1 VHLATTEFTQIAAR
15 VLRPTG
21 VHIVNVGDGTGL
33 IFARRVAST
42 LAATYPHVVVLTD
55 PGVLR
60 GRRFGNVVLAA
71 SRVPLLVD
79 DLARAAAQM
88 PARASL
94 LDGERVRRWYGRAA
108 LLRDDEETAVP
119 LLPESLWPD

>member
-1 VHLATTEFTQIAAR
+1 
-15 VLRPTG
+15 
-21 VHIVNVGDGTGL
+21 
-33 IFARRVAST
+33 
-42 LAATYPHVVVLTD
+42 
-55 PGVLR
+55 VLR